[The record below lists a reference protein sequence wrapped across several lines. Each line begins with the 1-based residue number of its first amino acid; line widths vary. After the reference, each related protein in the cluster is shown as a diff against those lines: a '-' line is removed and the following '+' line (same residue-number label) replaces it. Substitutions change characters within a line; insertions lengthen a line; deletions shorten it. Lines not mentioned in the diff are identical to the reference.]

1 MPPITI
7 TDGQYIAIFNA
18 ACALCPA
25 DRDAFVAAV
34 AAELAGRPLGD
45 GAVGRAI
52 REVQVRFPHPDPP
65 DVPPRWGRERPR
77 FERSSKRT
85 F

>member
-1 MPPITI
+1 MLPIRI

-18 ACALCPA
+18 ACALCPS
-25 DRDAFVAAV
+25 DRDQFVADV
-34 AAELAGRPLGD
+34 AAALQGQPIGD

-52 REVQVRFPHPDPP
+52 REVQVRFAHPDPP
-65 DVPPRWGRERPR
+65 NAVAKWGRERPR
-77 FERSSKRT
+77 FDRASKRA